1 MPSTPDSVW
10 KEHWRE
16 RRRSDGVG
24 TPFTPGARQPSPKQV
39 NWSNDARSRLEK
51 RRLDAQK
58 SPKRQPEPQLQPEP
72 EPEQADRGAKA
83 HEEQHPLISMK
94 NRYLESQES
103 HESLESHD
111 FEGPRTSESDS
122 VPARSMSDD
131 VPARLMSDDAN
142 QDI

>member
-1 MPSTPDSVW
+1 MPSTPDSAW

-24 TPFTPGARQPSPKQV
+24 TPFTPGARQPSPRQV

-83 HEEQHPLISMK
+83 HEEQHPLG
-94 NRYLESQES
+94 L
-103 HESLESHD
+103 
-111 FEGPRTSESDS
+111 F
-122 VPARSMSDD
+122 
-131 VPARLMSDDAN
+131 
-142 QDI
+142 